1 MSEIMACDLSKRGK
15 NCKNRNEKKFHHS
28 LLFYDFNLW
37 MLENHGNE
45 NIFANFYFS
54 QCDPIE
60 PTGESDNNC
69 LRLSKAF
76 PPHKNPPSIEISM
89 KG

>member
-28 LLFYDFNLW
+28 LLFFDFNLW
-37 MLENHGNE
+37 MLE
-45 NIFANFYFS
+45 IMAMKIFS
-54 QCDPIE
+54 QILIFPNVI
-60 PTGESDNNC
+60 PLSGESDNNC